1 MMKEMIKVS
10 TKKSALGKGLGALI
24 PEINEVKEK
33 ESSVTEIDINEIMP
47 NEKQPRKKFD
57 EENIKGLAESI
68 KEHGIIQP
76 ILVRKEGEYYKIVAG
91 ERRWRAARI
100 AGLKKVPVIQKEMTD
115 REMMEISLIENLQR
129 EDLNPIEEA
138 LAYKKLI
145 EDFNL
150 TQEQIAERVG
160 KSRPVIANSLR
171 LLNLDKRVIDFIIQ
185 EKLSEGHGRIL
196 ASIENKETQ
205 FEIAKKIIE
214 DELNVRQTEKII
226 KNIKEKSNKKSDKPK
241 KDTYIKEI
249 EEKLMYQLGT
259 KVSISN
265 KKKKGIIEIEYY
277 SKEDLER
284 ILDLFNI

>member
-1 MMKEMIKVS
+1 MS